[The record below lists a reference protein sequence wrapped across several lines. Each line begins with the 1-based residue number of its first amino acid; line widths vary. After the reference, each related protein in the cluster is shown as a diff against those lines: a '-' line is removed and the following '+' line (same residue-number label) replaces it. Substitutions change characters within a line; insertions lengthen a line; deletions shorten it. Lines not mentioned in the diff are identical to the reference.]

1 MRTLGNRDWQWPP
14 LTSPVNI
21 REWNHFCT
29 SYSAARR
36 HMRSGDVRIMMMM
49 MMMMIRMMHNGV
61 IEVDHVRPQE
71 VANLE
76 DYLPS
81 EWFGPNLDGT
91 RTKNKTNVRFS

>member
-1 MRTLGNRDWQWPP
+1 
-14 LTSPVNI
+14 
-21 REWNHFCT
+21 
-29 SYSAARR
+29 
-36 HMRSGDVRIMMMM
+36 MRSGDVRIKMMMMM